1 MLVHHVLLH
10 DHLPRKLWF
19 PQSLQNQS
27 PGFQTCTN
35 GRRSSH
41 PQHHMD
47 LGPDALFNELH
58 PGHCHTPSGN
68 VMSAAGEGLRLRSQG
83 RRDSGTPSESG
94 TSAAGD
100 GNQMPMRRTS
110 RGEGLRLRSQGRRD
124 SGTPS
129 ESGMS
134 ATGGNGLRMRLR
146 LRPRGRRD
154 SGTSCDC
161 CEPVACKFA

>member
-94 TSAAGD
+94 
-100 GNQMPMRRTS
+100 
-110 RGEGLRLRSQGRRD
+110 
-124 SGTPS
+124 
-129 ESGMS
+129 MS